1 MKRFFSLVLSVLLAV
16 CTLSGVPASA
26 LANSFETAT
35 PVKLA
40 EAANV
45 EICCTTE
52 KTINHWLQFD
62 CVESGYYSVTIKSA
76 SAPEA
81 VAQIAVYNSSKE
93 LIDFAANNNCN
104 AEYSF
109 CTYLSSGNSYFYKF
123 SVYNAELQ
131 FSAVIAPHM
140 HSFTITN
147 SIRAVADD
155 DAENRLFGYTT
166 LTCAMCGYTY
176 TAASYAPPAAAICKP
191 QQISYTGYELTPEI
205 IVTDI
210 NGAVIDKSNYTVYY
224 EDNLLT
230 GAAYA
235 TVVFNN
241 ALYNGE
247 LTAPFIIIPK
257 KATALSL
264 KSNKAKQLTFKWQ
277 KDTTISGY
285 EYQYST
291 SKKFYKSKTK
301 TVDVSKNST
310 TSATVK
316 NLIAKKKYY
325 VRIRE
330 YKTINGVKY
339 YGAWSASLNVKVKK

>member
-1 MKRFFSLVLSVLLAV
+1 MKKLFSLLLSVLLAV
-16 CTLSGVPASA
+16 CTLSVLPTSA

-35 PVKLA
+35 PVKVA
-40 EAANV
+40 EV
-45 EICCTTE
+45 TDVKICSTTE
-52 KTINHWLQFD
+52 TTINQWLQFD
-62 CVESGYYSVTIKSA
+62 CTVSGYYCVTIKST
-76 SAPEA
+76 SVPEA
-81 VAQIAVYNSSKE
+81 VAQIGVYNSSKE

-123 SVYNAELQ
+123 SVYNAELV
-131 FSAVIAPHM
+131 FSAVIAPHT

-147 SIRAVADD
+147 SIKAVADD

-176 TAASYAPPAAAICKP
+176 TSASYAPPATVICTPKKL
-191 QQISYTGYELTPEI
+191 IYTGYELVPDIT
-205 IVTDI
+205 VTDI
-210 NGAVIDKSNYTVYY
+210 NGVVIDKSNYTVYY
-224 EDNLLT
+224 EDNLLP

-241 ALYNGE
+241 ALYKGE
-247 LTAPFIIIPK
+247 LTAPFIIKPK

-264 KSNKAKQLTFKWQ
+264 KSSKAKQLTFKWQ
-277 KDTTISGY
+277 KDTTVSGY

-301 TVDVSKNST
+301 TVDISKNST
-310 TSATVK
+310 ASATVK
-316 NLIAKKKYY
+316 NLIANKKYY

-339 YGAWSASLNVKVKK
+339 YGAWSAALNVKVKK